1 MQARKHAKRVCSS
14 LVRGH
19 HEAPAQRRVS
29 ARACVRAS
37 LKRRRSRHAIC
48 DTFAR
53 AHTPKAPARFSREFA
68 RPAEVLSGHAAGKGN
83 RARADRRPPAAQNE
97 IS

>member
-1 MQARKHAKRVCSS
+1 MQARKHAKRVCSTR
-14 LVRGH
+14 VRGH
-19 HEAPAQRRVS
+19 HEAPAQRR
-29 ARACVRAS
+29 VRAS